1 MDITNYKLLLNS
13 MKANLIKASVY
24 CLMVLL
30 SACSSSPEK
39 TTSPT
44 TEVSNYPQ
52 QLLDQAAL
60 TSQPLATKLR
70 LKASEAFIQEE
81 NYPASLSAIA
91 LIQPEHLTS
100 NNLKAHYLLVKSVSL
115 VHTKDPAA
123 RSWLDQMSSDHLAI
137 LNTNQQWLWQ
147 QSNALELHHSENTSQ
162 AIALLEHQRPML
174 SDDESTKLSNTI
186 WKMVSELNDTRLN
199 KELNTSTDDATTGWL
214 KLALIINNESATQYK
229 GLALNQWLSNY
240 AEHPAAQNLP
250 IEAQNLPTP
259 ELTSIKN
266 IALLLPLEGRFTDVS
281 KAIANGLIMASY
293 QQPADS
299 RPSIKIYNSMS
310 SDFISTYQSI
320 NADLIIG
327 PLRRKNIKL
336 LADLPSLTHPT
347 LALNSIQSETKPAN
361 LFYMDLQA
369 EDEAK
374 TMAKFASE
382 QSYEHGA
389 ILTYDSNKGF
399 KVAKTFQDAF
409 AKHEGNISHIQSLE
423 KNWANSLQKILEID
437 NSNARAKN
445 LSRTLRSPIEF
456 TARRREDIDFIYSP
470 LKYKDLRQ
478 TNPLMAFYFAEDIP
492 VLSNSD
498 ISTKLYSQQRDK
510 DLNGVIFSDFSWDP
524 EKIAIKSLPGKYDPS
539 AKLYSWGADAM
550 HIALQFPILI
560 SMPNQQFK
568 AYSSQ
573 VYFDG
578 QSQFVR
584 EFPISFVR
592 YGKPYAKKSLPLEIN

>member
-1 MDITNYKLLLNS
+1 

-24 CLMVLL
+24 CLIVLL

-44 TEVSNYPQ
+44 TEVTNYSHR
-52 QLLDQAAL
+52 LLDQAAL
-60 TSQPLATKLR
+60 ASQPLATKLR

-81 NYPASLSAIA
+81 NYSASLDAIA
-91 LIQPEHLTS
+91 LIQPEHLSS
-100 NNLKAHYLLVKSVSL
+100 NTLKAHYLLVKSTSL
-115 VHTKDPAA
+115 VHSKDPSA
-123 RSWLDQMSSDHLAI
+123 RIWLDHMSSDHLAMLSI
-137 LNTNQQWLWQ
+137 EQQWLWQ
-147 QSNALELHHSENTSQ
+147 QSNALELHHSKNTSQ

-174 SDDESTKLSNTI
+174 SDTESNNLTTMI
-186 WKMVSELNDTRLN
+186 WSMVSELDNSSLND
-199 KELNTSTDDATTGWL
+199 ELKTSTDEVSNGWF
-214 KLALIINNESATQYK
+214 KLALILNNENATQYK

-240 AEHPAAQNLP
+240 AQHPAAQNLP
-250 IEAQNLPTP
+250 EEAQNLPTP
-259 ELTSIKN
+259 ELTNIKN
-266 IALLLPLEGRFTDVS
+266 IALLLPLEGRFSDVS

-293 QQPADS
+293 QQPVGN
-299 RPSIKIYNSMS
+299 RPKIQIYNSMS
-310 SDFISTYQSI
+310 SDFLNTYQSI
-320 NADLIIG
+320 DADLIIG
-327 PLRRKNIKL
+327 PLSRKNIKL
-336 LADLPSLTHPT
+336 LAELPSLSRPT

-374 TMAKFASE
+374 TMAKYASE
-382 QSYEHGA
+382 QGYEHGA
-389 ILTYDSNKGF
+389 VLTYDSNKGF

-409 AKHEGNISHIQSLE
+409 AKHEGHVSHIQSLE
-423 KNWANSLQKILEID
+423 KNWANSLQKILEVD

-478 TNPLMAFYFAEDIP
+478 TNPLMAFYFADDIP

-510 DLNGVIFSDFSWDP
+510 DLNGVIFSDFNWNPD
-524 EKIAIKSLPGKYDPS
+524 KAGIKSLPGKQDPS
-539 AKLYSWGADAM
+539 AKLYSWGADIM
-550 HIALQFPILI
+550 YTALQFPILI
-560 SMPNQQFK
+560 SMPNQQLNAF
-568 AYSSQ
+568 SSQ

-584 EFPISFVR
+584 EFPISHVR